1 MQVVD
6 RNELWDYDKGNERD
20 ALPDVIY
27 YQQKGYYP
35 DSLYYK
41 TFLWTSDGDYFEAS
55 HTTYEGSIDLI
66 KIYLES

>member
-1 MQVVD
+1 MQIVD
-6 RNELWDYDKGNERD
+6 RNELWDYDIGNERD

-41 TFLWTSDGDYFEAS
+41 TFLWTSEGDYHESTGTTLEAS
-55 HTTYEGSIDLI
+55 IALMSS
-66 KIYLES
+66 YLV